1 MKAILDAGPLIAA
14 WNKDDAH
21 HEWAKNLF
29 TKFTGPYFTTESVLT
44 EVAHMTGQDTLIVEG
59 VRSGKFIV
67 AGNIHQDASAMARA
81 LAVYPDCDLADA
93 SLIALSER
101 RPQVHVLTTDKR
113 HFVKYRRADRTAMPL
128 ETP

>member
-14 WNKDDAH
+14 WNPDDSH

-29 TKFTGPYFTTESVLT
+29 KKFTGPFFTTEPVLT
-44 EVAHMTGQDTLIVEG
+44 EVAHVTGQDALIVEG

-67 AGNIHQDASAMARA
+67 AGNIQQDASAMARA

-101 RPQVHVLTTDKR
+101 RPSVHVLTTDKR
-113 HFVKYRRADRTAMPL
+113 HFVKYRRADKLAIPL

>member
-21 HEWAKNLF
+21 HEWARQLF
-29 TKFTGPYFTTESVLT
+29 QKFTGPFFTTEPVLT

-67 AGNIHQDASAMARA
+67 AGSLQQDASAMARA
-81 LAVYPDCDLADA
+81 LAAYADCDLADA

-101 RPQVHVLTTDKR
+101 RPSVHVLTTDKR
-113 HFVKYRRADRTAMPL
+113 HFVKYRRADKSAIPL